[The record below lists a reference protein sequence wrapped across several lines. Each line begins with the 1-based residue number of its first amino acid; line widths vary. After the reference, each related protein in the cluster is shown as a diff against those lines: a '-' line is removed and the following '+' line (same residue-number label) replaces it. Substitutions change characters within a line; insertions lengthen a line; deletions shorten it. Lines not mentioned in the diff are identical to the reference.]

1 MRFFTRLAIL
11 FYVATISVLCGIAIL
26 FVSQAIFWQ
35 DVERVLQLAYSDL
48 QLRMLVGLIAGV
60 LVLLSFMFARIILGR
75 QQSERTIAFDNP
87 AGRVTI
93 SLTAM
98 EDLIRRLI
106 NKSSEVKEVRPLV
119 VAHKKGLDV
128 GIRLVLRSD
137 SNIPEITS
145 KLQEMVRRKVQD
157 TIGIDGVVAVRV
169 DVVKIVPE
177 DVKGR
182 RDRKEP
188 KEEEEISKPTVPFSG
203 YGV

>member
-11 FYVATISVLCGIAIL
+11 FYVATISVLCGLTIL
-26 FVSQAIFWQ
+26 FVSQMIFWQ
-35 DVERVLQLAYSDL
+35 DVERLLQLAYSDM
-48 QLRMLVGLIAGV
+48 QLRMIIGLAAG
-60 LVLLSFMFARIILGR
+60 LLILLSFMFARIILGR
-75 QQSERTIAFDNP
+75 QQRERTIAFDNP

-106 NKSSEVKEVRPLV
+106 TRSPEVKEIRPHV
-119 VAHKKGLDV
+119 VANKKGLDV
-128 GIRLVLRSD
+128 GIRLILRAD

-145 KLQEMVRRKVQD
+145 KLQEMIRSKVQD
-157 TIGIDGVVAVRV
+157 TIGIDGVVSVRV

-177 DVKGR
+177 DVKSK
-182 RDRKEP
+182 RDRKDQ
-188 KEEEEISKPTVPFSG
+188 KDGQEISKPTVPFSG